1 MRTANP
7 VFNNTSFGQDSGF
20 GAMLGAVADRPATM
34 SVQGTAL
41 KTLYLLIITAASA
54 AASWGMYK
62 SNPNLILPTMIGSL
76 VGSLAA
82 GILIMKKPKIAGFVV
97 PVFAF
102 AEGLFVAAFS
112 AAIVYYS
119 PLASKVGGDAA
130 AYAMM
135 GQAAGLTIAIAAAML
150 FGYASGVLRLNQF
163 MIKMIIVMTAGV
175 AIYYVGAFL
184 INMIFRGQDGAGV
197 IPQLGWQGGAIG
209 IGFSVFVVALA
220 SLNLLLDFQFIDDGV
235 KRGLPKHYEWIGAFG
250 LLTTLVWLYIE
261 MLRLLAKLRSE

>member
-7 VFNNTSFGQDSGF
+7 VFNHSSFGQDSGF
-20 GAMLGAVADRPATM
+20 GSMLGAVTERPATM
-34 SVQGTAL
+34 SVQGTAW
-41 KTLYLLIITAASA
+41 KTLYLLVITAASA

-62 SNPNLILPTMIGSL
+62 NNPNLILPTMIGSL

-82 GILIMKKPKIAGFVV
+82 GIVMLKKPKIAGFVV

-102 AEGLFVAAFS
+102 GEGLFVAAFS
-112 AAIVYYS
+112 AAVVYFS
-119 PLASKVGGDAA
+119 PLASKVGSDAA

-163 MIKMIIVMTAGV
+163 MVKMIIVMTVGV
-175 AIYYVGAFL
+175 GIYYVGAFVINL
-184 INMIFRGQDGAGV
+184 IFGGV

-220 SLNLLLDFQFIDDGV
+220 SLNLLLDFQFIDQGV
-235 KRGLPKHYEWIGAFG
+235 QRGLPKHYEWIGAFG

-261 MLRLLAKLRSE
+261 MLRLLAKLRSD

>member
-7 VFNNTSFGQDSGF
+7 VFTSDTFQQ
-20 GAMLGAVADRPATM
+20 APAWQNMLGAVAERPATM
-34 SVQGTAL
+34 TVRGTAL
-41 KTLYLLIITAASA
+41 KTLYLLLITAASA

-62 SNPNLILPTMIGSL
+62 SNPNLIIPTMIGSL
-76 VGSLAA
+76 IGSFVA
-82 GILIMKKPKIAGFVV
+82 GFIMIKKPGIAGFVV

-102 AEGLFVAAFS
+102 GEGLIVAAFS

-119 PLASKVGGDAA
+119 PLAAKVGGDAA

-150 FGYASGVLRLNQF
+150 FGYASGVLRLSNF
-163 MIKMIIVMTAGV
+163 MVKMIMVMTGGV
-175 AIYYVGAFL
+175 IIYYVGSFV
-184 INMIFRGQDGAGV
+184 INMIFGAV
-197 IPQLGWQGGAIG
+197 IPQPGWQGGAIG

-235 KRGLPKHYEWIGAFG
+235 KRGLPRNYEWIGAFG

>member
-7 VFNNTSFGQDSGF
+7 VFNSQTFQQAPTWQN
-20 GAMLGAVADRPATM
+20 MLGSVAERPTTM
-34 SVQGTAL
+34 SVRGTTL
-41 KTLYLLIITAASA
+41 KTLYLLAITAASA

-62 SNPNLILPTMIGSL
+62 NNPGAIFPTMIAAL
-76 VGSLAA
+76 VGSFIA
-82 GILIMKKPKIAGFVV
+82 GFIIIKKPKIAGFVV

-102 AEGLFVAAFS
+102 GEGLFVAAFS
-112 AAIVYYS
+112 AATVYFS

-163 MIKMIIVMTAGV
+163 MVKMIVVMTAGV

-184 INMIFRGQDGAGV
+184 INMIFGGL

-235 KRGLPKHYEWIGAFG
+235 QRGLPKHYEWVGAFG

-261 MLRLLAKLRSE
+261 MLRLLAKLRSD

>member
-20 GAMLGAVADRPATM
+20 GAMLGAAADRPATM

-54 AASWGMYK
+54 AASWGMYR
-62 SNPNLILPTMIGSL
+62 SNQSLIFPTMIGSL
-76 VGSLAA
+76 VGGLAA

-112 AAIVYYS
+112 AAILYYS
-119 PLASKVGGDAA
+119 PLATKVGDAA

-184 INMIFRGQDGAGV
+184 INMIFRGQDGTGV

-220 SLNLLLDFQFIDDGV
+220 SLNLLLDFQFIDEGV

>member
-7 VFNNTSFGQDSGF
+7 VFNNSSFAQDSGF
-20 GAMLGAVADRPATM
+20 GAMLGSVAERPTTM
-34 SVQGTAL
+34 SVRGTAL
-41 KTLYLLIITAASA
+41 KTLYLLAITAASA

-62 SNPNLILPTMIGSL
+62 SNPGAIMPTMIGSL
-76 VGSLAA
+76 IGSLVA
-82 GILIMKKPKIAGFVV
+82 GFIMIRKPKIAGFIV

-102 AEGLFVAAFS
+102 GEGLFVAAFS

-119 PLASKVGGDAA
+119 PLASKIGSEQA

-150 FGYASGVLRLNQF
+150 FGYASGVLRLSNF
-163 MIKMIIVMTAGV
+163 MVKMVVVMTTGV
-175 AIYYVGAFL
+175 GIYYVGAFV
-184 INMIFRGQDGAGV
+184 INMIFGGV

-220 SLNLLLDFQFIDDGV
+220 SLNLLLDFQFIDQGV
-235 KRGLPKHYEWIGAFG
+235 QRGLPKHYEWIGAFG

-261 MLRLLAKLRSE
+261 MLRLLAKLRSN